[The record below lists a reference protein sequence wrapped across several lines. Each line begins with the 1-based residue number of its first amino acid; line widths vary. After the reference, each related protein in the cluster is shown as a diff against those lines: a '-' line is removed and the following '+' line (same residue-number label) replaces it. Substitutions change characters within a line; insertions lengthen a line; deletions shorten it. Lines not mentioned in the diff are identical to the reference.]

1 MGIIKKKGTNE
12 FDLDN
17 NYFINKVNLKKPE
30 EEHTHKFI
38 ELVYTLNGKGIHK
51 IDDQEYRIK
60 GGDMLLINYHRRH
73 SIVPIENLSYIDIM
87 LKPENVNQTLK
98 GTEDLFL
105 LLHLSDFSDL
115 SNKIIKDNILL
126 HFDSEEKKRI
136 E

>member
-60 GGDMLLINYHRRH
+60 GGDMLLIN
-73 SIVPIENLSYIDIM
+73 
-87 LKPENVNQTLK
+87 
-98 GTEDLFL
+98 
-105 LLHLSDFSDL
+105 
-115 SNKIIKDNILL
+115 
-126 HFDSEEKKRI
+126 
-136 E
+136 